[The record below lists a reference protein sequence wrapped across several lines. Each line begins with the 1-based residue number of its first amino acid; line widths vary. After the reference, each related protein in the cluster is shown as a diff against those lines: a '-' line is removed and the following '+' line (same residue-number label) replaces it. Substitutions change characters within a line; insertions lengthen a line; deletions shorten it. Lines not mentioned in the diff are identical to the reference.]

1 VVIEAN
7 QARSC
12 PRAVLRERHPKS
24 VLDLLLVG
32 LAQAIGG
39 SMTKWISAAMLAVAA
54 ILGAAATPTSA
65 ATAPAQAATQERQKT
80 ATGPSARHRYYHHD
94 HYAYRPYYP
103 YYYGRPYYYSPGP
116 ILFLPVPPSWGNGW
130 EWW

>member
-1 VVIEAN
+1 
-7 QARSC
+7 
-12 PRAVLRERHPKS
+12 
-24 VLDLLLVG
+24 
-32 LAQAIGG
+32 
-39 SMTKWISAAMLAVAA
+39 MTKWIGAAILAATV
-54 ILGAAATPTSA
+54 ILGAAATPTNA
-65 ATAPAQAATQERQKT
+65 APAGAATQERQRV
-80 ATGPSARHRYYHHD
+80 ATSASARHR